1 MYSKRGGNILHNESA
16 MSESKH
22 MVERI
27 IIWNGH
33 QKSPQ
38 CQGKRILLSY
48 CFLLYPLCY
57 STKQLFCN
65 IDQLFILLIQFGAKL
80 LDINFAWDK

>member
-27 IIWNGH
+27 YMEWPPE
-33 QKSPQ
+33 KSAVS
-38 CQGKRILLSY
+38 RETYIVVILFS
-48 CFLLYPLCY
+48 FVSTLLFYK
-57 STKQLFCN
+57 TT
-65 IDQLFILLIQFGAKL
+65 LL
-80 LDINFAWDK
+80 